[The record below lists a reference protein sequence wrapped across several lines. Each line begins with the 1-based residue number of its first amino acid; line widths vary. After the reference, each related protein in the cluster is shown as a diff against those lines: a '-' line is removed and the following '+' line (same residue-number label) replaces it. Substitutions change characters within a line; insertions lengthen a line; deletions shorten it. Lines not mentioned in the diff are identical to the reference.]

1 MTRILPGIF
10 FFFHGKAYIIAQR
23 EYHRLEKP
31 MQLKPKPHH
40 YVQWMGATL
49 AAVLTT
55 VGLGL
60 AHAHPAT
67 AGMIFLVVVVVTATQ
82 AGLFISLYSA
92 VLCALAFDY
101 FFLPPFH
108 TFILAG
114 PQEWVS
120 MFTFAISSLVA
131 GRVAERARKQKD
143 EAEERRE
150 DVECLFQISQEMILH
165 QDAAS
170 LIRDLPHL
178 LRRIFSLEEVALYV
192 QDRDEFESTATDL
205 SQMFKANLRDLAK
218 AGQNASADQDG
229 FESHVLS
236 VGVRPV
242 GALAWQPA
250 SLSREVATAVCAQ
263 IGIALSRAMAIEASA
278 RLEASRESERL
289 RAALIDSLTHELRT
303 PLTAIRA
310 AATTLTQDQGLDD
323 PLKKELATVVD
334 EESARLD
341 ALIGE
346 AVEMAEI
353 DANVVRV
360 QTSPRH
366 TRTLLEQVVAESRTS
381 LRRHQAVL
389 MVQEPD
395 RPVWFDAQLLGR
407 VFRHL
412 IENAARYSP
421 PEGRIV
427 LRARRVE
434 GRLEFEVEDN
444 GPGIDK
450 ADLPHIFDKF
460 YRGKKGRVIGK
471 GTGMGLAIARA
482 IVRAHGGEL
491 DVESS
496 PEHGSTFRFWVPLV
510 EKEPAE
516 IAR

>member
-1 MTRILPGIF
+1 MTRIRPGIF
-10 FFFHGKAYIIAQR
+10 FFFHRKAYIILPR
-23 EYHRLEKP
+23 EYHHRETH
-31 MQLKPKPHH
+31 MQLNPKPRH
-40 YVQWMGATL
+40 YVQWVGATL

-60 AHAHPAT
+60 AKAHPAT

-92 VLCALAFDY
+92 ILCALAFDY

-120 MFTFAISSLVA
+120 MFTFAISSVVA

-143 EAEERRE
+143 EAEQRRE
-150 DVECLFQISQEMILH
+150 DVERLFQISQEMILH

-170 LIRDLPHL
+170 LIEDLPKL
-178 LRRIFSLEEVALYV
+178 VNRIFSLSDVALYV
-192 QDRDEFESTATDL
+192 QDRDEFASTSTDL
-205 SQMFKANLRDLAK
+205 PQTFKTNLRDLART
-218 AGQNASADQDG
+218 AQNTTAVQEG
-229 FESHVLS
+229 FEAHVLS
-236 VGVRPV
+236 VGVRPI
-242 GALAWQPA
+242 GALAWRPPT
-250 SLSREVATAVCAQ
+250 LSREVATAVSAQ
-263 IGIALSRAMAIEASA
+263 IGIALSRAMAIEESAS
-278 RLEASRESERL
+278 LEASRQGERL

-310 AATTLTQDQGLDD
+310 AATTLTQDEGLDD

-360 QTSPRH
+360 QPAPRH
-366 TRTLLEQVVAESRTS
+366 TRTLLEQVVAESRAS
-381 LRRHQAVL
+381 LGRHQSVL

-395 RPVWFDAQLLGR
+395 RPVWFDARLLGR

-412 IENAARYSP
+412 IENAVRYSP
-421 PEGRIV
+421 ADSRIV

-450 ADLPHIFDKF
+450 ADLPHIFEKF
-460 YRGKKGRVIGK
+460 YRGKKGRAIGK

-482 IVRAHGGEL
+482 IVRAHGGDL
-491 DVESS
+491 GVESS

-510 EKEPAE
+510 DRDPAE
-516 IAR
+516 FSR

>member
-1 MTRILPGIF
+1 
-10 FFFHGKAYIIAQR
+10 
-23 EYHRLEKP
+23 
-31 MQLKPKPHH
+31 MQLKPKRHH
-40 YVQWMGATL
+40 YVQWLVATL

-67 AGMIFLVVVVVTATQ
+67 AGMVFLVVVVVTATQ
-82 AGLFISLYSA
+82 EGLFISLYSA
-92 VLCALAFDY
+92 VLCAIAFDY

-114 PQEWVS
+114 PQEWVA
-120 MFTFAISSLVA
+120 MCTFAISSLVA
-131 GRVAERARKQKD
+131 GRVAERARKQKE

-150 DVECLFQISQEMILH
+150 DVERLFQISQEMILH

-178 LRRIFSLEEVALYV
+178 LKRIFSLQEVALYV
-192 QDRDEFESTATDL
+192 QDRDEFESTAEEF
-205 SQMFKANLRDLAK
+205 SPIFRANLRSLAK
-218 AGQNASADQDG
+218 GHQEDRGVEEG

-236 VGVRPV
+236 IGVRPV
-242 GALAWQPA
+242 GALAWRPP
-250 SLSREVATAVCAQ
+250 SLSHEVATAVCAQ

-278 RLEASRESERL
+278 RLEASRESDRL

-310 AATTLTQDQGLDD
+310 AATTLTQDEGLDD
-323 PLKKELATVVD
+323 PLRKELATVVD

-341 ALIGE
+341 SLIGE

-360 QTSPRH
+360 QLAPRQ
-366 TRTLLEQVVAESRTS
+366 TRTMLEQVVAESRAS
-381 LRRHQAVL
+381 LGRHQAVL

-395 RPVWFDAQLLGR
+395 RAAWFDARLLGR

-421 PEGRIV
+421 PESRIV

-450 ADLPHIFDKF
+450 EDLPHIFEKF
-460 YRGKKGRVIGK
+460 YRGRKGRVIGK

-482 IVRAHGGEL
+482 IVRAHGGDLE
-491 DVESS
+491 VETG
-496 PEHGSTFRFWVPLV
+496 PEHGSTFRFWVPLE
-510 EKEPAE
+510 EKDPAE
-516 IAR
+516 AAG

>member
-1 MTRILPGIF
+1 
-10 FFFHGKAYIIAQR
+10 
-23 EYHRLEKP
+23 
-31 MQLKPKPHH
+31 MQLKPKRHH
-40 YVQWMGATL
+40 YVQWLVATL

-67 AGMIFLVVVVVTATQ
+67 AGMVFLVVVVVTATQ

-92 VLCALAFDY
+92 VLCAIAFDY

-114 PQEWVS
+114 PQEWVA
-120 MFTFAISSLVA
+120 MCTFAISSLVA
-131 GRVAERARKQKD
+131 GRVAERARKQKE

-150 DVECLFQISQEMILH
+150 DVERLFQISQEMILH

-178 LRRIFSLEEVALYV
+178 LKRIFSLQEVALYV
-192 QDRDEFESTATDL
+192 QDRDEFESTAEEF
-205 SQMFKANLRDLAK
+205 SPIFRANLRSLAK
-218 AGQNASADQDG
+218 GHQEDRGVEEG

-236 VGVRPV
+236 IGVRPV
-242 GALAWQPA
+242 GALAWRPP
-250 SLSREVATAVCAQ
+250 SLSHEVATAVCAQ

-278 RLEASRESERL
+278 RLEASRESDRL

-310 AATTLTQDQGLDD
+310 AATTLTQDEGLDD
-323 PLKKELATVVD
+323 PLRKELATVVD

-341 ALIGE
+341 SLIGE

-360 QTSPRH
+360 QLAPRQ
-366 TRTLLEQVVAESRTS
+366 TRTMLEQVVAESRAS
-381 LRRHQAVL
+381 LGRHQAVL

-395 RPVWFDAQLLGR
+395 RAAWFDARLLGR

-421 PEGRIV
+421 PESRIV

-450 ADLPHIFDKF
+450 EDLPHIFEKF

-482 IVRAHGGEL
+482 IVRAHGGDLE
-491 DVESS
+491 VETG
-496 PEHGSTFRFWVPLV
+496 PEHGSTFRFWVPLE
-510 EKEPAE
+510 EKDPAE
-516 IAR
+516 AAG